1 VERFV
6 DFLYQP
12 VRDATGAVA
21 GIFVQGHDVTD
32 QIRATAALE
41 DANRRKDEFLATLA
55 HELRNPLAPI
65 RQAALVAK
73 ASPDAK
79 RTGWAL
85 DIIERQ
91 VGHMALL
98 LEDLLDVSRISRGQL
113 QLRLARVDLK
123 SVVDAAV
130 ETSSPLIEARRH
142 RLEVVLPPQP
152 VELLADP
159 VRIAQVLGNLLSNA
173 AKYTEPGGSIRLVAE
188 READRLLLHVRD
200 NGLGLTPENIEA
212 IFGMFSQV
220 ASAAEHAQG
229 GLGIGLALSRGLVQL
244 HGGTLQARSDG
255 AGQGAEFTVALPL
268 PPQAAAAAGSG
279 DAQAPASARDAARRR
294 RVLIADDNADALA
307 TMAMLLEMEGH
318 EVHTAGDGEQAVAQA
333 EAVRPDIAILDIG
346 MPRLSGHEVAARIR
360 SAEWGRGMLLI
371 ALTGWGQAHDQERA
385 RAAGFDHHCTKPV
398 DLGQLLALVD
408 GAA

>member
-1 VERFV
+1 
-6 DFLYQP
+6 
-12 VRDATGAVA
+12 
-21 GIFVQGHDVTD
+21 
-32 QIRATAALE
+32 
-41 DANRRKDEFLATLA
+41 
-55 HELRNPLAPI
+55 
-65 RQAALVAK
+65 
-73 ASPDAK
+73 
-79 RTGWAL
+79 
-85 DIIERQ
+85 
-91 VGHMALL
+91 M
-98 LEDLLDVSRISRGQL
+98 
-113 QLRLARVDLK
+113 
-123 SVVDAAV
+123 
-130 ETSSPLIEARRH
+130 
-142 RLEVVLPPQP
+142 
-152 VELLADP
+152 ADP

-173 AKYTEPGGSIRLVAE
+173 AKYTQPGGSIRLVAE
-188 READRLLLHVRD
+188 QDADRLLLHVRD

-220 ASAAEHAQG
+220 AAAAEHAQG

-255 AGQGAEFTVALPL
+255 PGQGSEFTVALPL
-268 PPQAAAAAGSG
+268 PPQAAAATG
-279 DAQAPASARDAARRR
+279 DAQAPASARDAVRRR
-294 RVLIADDNADALA
+294 RVLIADDNADALS

-360 SAEWGRGMLLI
+360 SSDWGQGMLLI

-398 DLGQLLALVD
+398 DLGQLLGLVD